1 MRRGKLMAAG
11 LSFLAAVVLTTVS
24 NFAPARAMPL
34 AALQSASDNLSVTET
49 VHCWDCGYY
58 RPYRS
63 YYRPYYRPRP
73 YWGGGY
79 GGGYYRPYRPY
90 WGGGYGGY
98 YRPRPYYSGYY
109 GGYGG
114 GYGGG
119 YYRGYGGGYGYYA
132 PRRSYYVGPNVY
144 WY

>member
-1 MRRGKLMAAG
+1 MRTGRLAAVG

-79 GGGYYRPYRPY
+79 YRPYRPY

-119 YYRGYGGGYGYYA
+119 YYRGYGGGYYGGYA
-132 PRRSYYVGPNVY
+132 PPRRYYYVGPSVY